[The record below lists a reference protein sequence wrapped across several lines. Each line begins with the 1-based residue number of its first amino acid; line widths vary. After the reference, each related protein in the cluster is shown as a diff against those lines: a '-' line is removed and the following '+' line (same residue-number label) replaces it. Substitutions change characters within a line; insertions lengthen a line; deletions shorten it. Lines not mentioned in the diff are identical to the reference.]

1 MGFAEDGRAGIDA
14 ALVGRLIAEQFPQ
27 WQQLPIRP
35 VPVHGWDNRSY
46 RLGDELTVRLPTH
59 AMYVPAVEKERRWL
73 PVLAPQLPLPIP
85 VPVAVG
91 RPGPGYPF
99 AWSVRRWLDGAP
111 ATPGRIDDLSRFATA
126 LAEFLLAL
134 QAIDPADGPP
144 AGAHCFFRGASLT
157 QYDEETR
164 QTLAT
169 LAARPDAGGIDLA
182 GAAATWQAAL
192 AAQWHGRPVWFHGDV
207 AAGNLLVRDGRLAAV
222 IDFGTCG
229 VGDPACD
236 LVIAW
241 TLLGGPSRQAFR
253 AAIGQDQ
260 ACWARARGW
269 VLWKSL
275 ICLAAGLERDS
286 AEDNRRI
293 IAEVIAEHRAGD

>member
-1 MGFAEDGRAGIDA
+1 MDSAEDGRAGIDA

-27 WQQLPIRP
+27 WRQLPIRP
-35 VPVHGWDNRSY
+35 VPVEGWDNRSY

-59 AMYVPAVEKERRWL
+59 PMYVPAVAKEQRWL
-73 PVLAPQLPLPIP
+73 PVLAPQLPVPIP

-91 RPGPGYPF
+91 RPGQGYPF
-99 AWSVRRWLDGAP
+99 AWSVRHWLDGAP
-111 ATPGRIDDLSRFATA
+111 ASPGRIDDLARFAIA

-134 QAIDPADGPP
+134 QAIDPADGPL

-157 QYDEETR
+157 HYDEETR
-164 QTLAT
+164 QALAT
-169 LAARPDAGGIDLA
+169 LSGRPDAGGIDID

-192 AAQWHGRPVWFHGDV
+192 AAQWHGSPTWFHGDV

-241 TLLGGPSRQAFR
+241 TLLNGPSRQAFR
-253 AAIGQDQ
+253 DAIGQDR

-275 ICLAAGLERDS
+275 IGLAGDHERDA
-286 AEDNRRI
+286 AEANRRI
-293 IAEVIAEHRAGD
+293 IAEVIAEHQAEH